1 MNKITKSFI
10 ALMCCTSVILTS
22 SCTRTETQ
30 DPTSVTD
37 IDGNVYPVIRVGN
50 ALWMGENLR
59 TTRYNDGTAISTGLS
74 AADWTAN
81 TSGAYILYDNDP
93 ANNTIYGKLYTWH
106 AVSTDKLAPEGWH
119 VATSAD
125 YDNLVAALGGGSVA
139 GGKAKSTS
147 SLWNSPNVGATN
159 SSGYSG
165 LPGGKAS
172 YLGAG
177 FTEQGAAGYWWCRD
191 ERNSG
196 QADYTV
202 LNDSFESFNGNAANK
217 TFGFSVR
224 CVRN

>member
-22 SCTRTETQ
+22 SCTRTENQ

-37 IDGNVYPVIRVGN
+37 IDGNVYSVIRIGN
-50 ALWMGENLR
+50 DLWMAENLR
-59 TTRYNDGTAISTGLS
+59 TTRYNDGTAITTGLS
-74 AADWTAN
+74 AADWAAN
-81 TSGAYILYDNDP
+81 TSGAYVLYDNNP
-93 ANNTIYGKLYTWH
+93 ANNAIYGKLYNWY

-125 YDNLVAALGGGSVA
+125 YDNLVDAIGGLSVA
-139 GGKAKSTS
+139 GGNAKSTS
-147 SLWNSPNVGATN
+147 SLWNAPNTGATN
-159 SSGYSG
+159 SSGFSG

-172 YLGAG
+172 YLGAN
-177 FTEQGAAGYWWCRD
+177 FTQLGTTGYWWCRD

-196 QADYTV
+196 QADYKV
-202 LNDSFESFNGNAANK
+202 LQDDLASFNGNAANK
-217 TFGFSVR
+217 PFGYSVR